1 MTDYSTMPDDDLDAL
16 VAARVMGWQ
25 AWSHDRDG
33 PWRPSL
39 YWSDAGR
46 VAEMMIALG
55 WSVNLRGW
63 PSIALWGCTMRRP
76 DDGPAVF
83 AHAPTAPR
91 AICEAALR
99 ALDAQEG

>member
-46 VAEMMIALG
+46 VLEKMREGG
-55 WSVNLRGW
+55 W
-63 PSIALWGCTMRRP
+63 LWMTEQTAKGHCGYVRAGVG
-76 DDGPAVF
+76 DY
-83 AHAPTAPR
+83 AHSTATTVLR
-91 AICEAALR
+91 AICIAALR
-99 ALDAQEG
+99 AVEQGARP